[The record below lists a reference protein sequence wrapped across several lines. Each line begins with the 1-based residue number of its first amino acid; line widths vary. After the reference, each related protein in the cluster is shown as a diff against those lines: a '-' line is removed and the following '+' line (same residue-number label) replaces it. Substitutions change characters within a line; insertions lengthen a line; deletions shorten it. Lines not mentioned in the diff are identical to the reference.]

1 MNEITLNLYEY
12 YNIPVCSRKGILHG
26 FPVQG
31 DEDKPVLFIIPG
43 GSYSGLCYREDRPI
57 ALHFFN
63 IGISSFYMTELER
76 ILKDTLDAQTRELGE
91 SLDRHQEQLDIQNRE
106 LMKANREL
114 SELRQRL
121 EESERH
127 LMRLSSVY
135 DSLKPLLEK
144 LNSSLNAR

>member
-1 MNEITLNLYEY
+1 
-12 YNIPVCSRKGILHG
+12 
-26 FPVQG
+26 
-31 DEDKPVLFIIPG
+31 
-43 GSYSGLCYREDRPI
+43 
-57 ALHFFN
+57 
-63 IGISSFYMTELER
+63 MTELER

-91 SLDRHQEQLDIQNRE
+91 RIDRHQERLDIQNRD
-106 LMKANREL
+106 LMETKLKLA
-114 SELRQRL
+114 ELRERL